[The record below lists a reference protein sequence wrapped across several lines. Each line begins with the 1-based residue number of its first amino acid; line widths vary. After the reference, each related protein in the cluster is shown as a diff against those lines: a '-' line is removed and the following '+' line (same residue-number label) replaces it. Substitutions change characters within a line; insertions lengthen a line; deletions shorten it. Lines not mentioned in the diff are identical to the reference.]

1 MERDHSAWFVKFRVH
16 LDSVAA
22 SFPKMLQGYL
32 DPSEFNYYSFSVLC
46 IVRGE
51 NENDSVLVLHTPGK
65 VIGYHFKSKTFK
77 EICETETSLRLG
89 WFDAYQYIETLVSSD
104 YEGDAYSFS
113 SCIEI

>member
-32 DPSEFNYYSFSVLC
+32 DPYEFNYYSFSVLC

-51 NENDSVLVLHTPGK
+51 NENHSVLVLHMPGK
-65 VIGYHFKSKTFK
+65 VIRYHLKSKVVFVFWLNRK
-77 EICETETSLRLG
+77 NQI
-89 WFDAYQYIETLVSSD
+89 F
-104 YEGDAYSFS
+104 
-113 SCIEI
+113 